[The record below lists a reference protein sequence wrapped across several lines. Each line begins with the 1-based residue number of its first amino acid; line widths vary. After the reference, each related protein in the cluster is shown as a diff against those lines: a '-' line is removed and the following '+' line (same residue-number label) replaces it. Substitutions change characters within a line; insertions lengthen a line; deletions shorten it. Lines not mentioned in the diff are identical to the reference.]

1 MPLGGKLV
9 AFSDLADWEVGDLFV
24 IFKGSRIVCDGDS
37 QTRSMRY
44 VDCYA
49 MGFLS

>member
-24 IFKGSRIVCDGDS
+24 IFKEYDCLRWDS